1 MSVSR
6 LPLDDDPRP
15 DDEPRPDPT
24 GQSGDPDAAPPPPRR
39 LGGDQWWDPDRERH
53 VRDRP
58 RHCPECGHAVG
69 DDRASLI
76 VEYWE
81 DERRV
86 YRVWCRACGFSGD
99 IVRVERV
106 RGHEP
111 SH

>member
-6 LPLDDDPRP
+6 LPV
-15 DDEPRPDPT
+15 
-24 GQSGDPDAAPPPPRR
+24 SGDEAGGPDGTPTPSRRETDAAPARR
-39 LGGDQWWDPDRERH
+39 LGGDRWWDHDRERH
-53 VRDRP
+53 MRDRP
-58 RHCPECGHAVG
+58 RHCPECGHALG
-69 DDRASLI
+69 DDEASLT

-81 DERRV
+81 ADRRV